1 MTVTR
6 SLDTRREHGPPA
18 CRVRRTLPPGV
29 GALPGKPPRGE
40 APRIDGSVRSKFIF
54 GIACWKRRATRW
66 SQKRVEGNPLDGLEA
81 SPRPRWPVSA
91 LASARFVTISLAH
104 ALTGYTVNAIETKI
118 KRGVWIEGREW
129 RRAPDGRVL
138 IDMRGYERWVES
150 QNCAAPKKRA
160 ISSNSTS

>member
-1 MTVTR
+1 MPLLRKFGGFVVK
-6 SLDTRREHGPPA
+6 PA
-18 CRVRRTLPPGV
+18 AIV
-29 GALPGKPPRGE
+29 GTHVDNQVWTSCDHYPV
-40 APRIDGSVRSKFIF
+40 D
-54 GIACWKRRATRW
+54 WKRRATRW

-118 KRGVWIEGREW
+118 KRGVWVEGREW

-150 QNCAAPKKRA
+150 QNCATPTKRA
-160 ISSNSTS
+160 ISA

>member
-1 MTVTR
+1 M
-6 SLDTRREHGPPA
+6 
-18 CRVRRTLPPGV
+18 
-29 GALPGKPPRGE
+29 
-40 APRIDGSVRSKFIF
+40 
-54 GIACWKRRATRW
+54 
-66 SQKRVEGNPLDGLEA
+66 
-81 SPRPRWPVSA
+81 PRPGHCSNVSA

-104 ALTGYTVNAIETKI
+104 ALTAYTVSAIETKI

-138 IDMRGYERWVES
+138 IDMRGYERWIEG